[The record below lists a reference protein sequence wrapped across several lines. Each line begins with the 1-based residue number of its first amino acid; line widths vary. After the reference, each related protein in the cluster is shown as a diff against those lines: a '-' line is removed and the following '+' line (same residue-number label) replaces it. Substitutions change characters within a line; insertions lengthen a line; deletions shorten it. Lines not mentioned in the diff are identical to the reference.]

1 MYRLTYSKDFS
12 KSLKK
17 INSGVGGKKIVQE
30 LEVFLDILVSGK
42 KIPENYKDHQLQ
54 GELKGYR
61 ECHIR
66 GDVLIVYKK
75 EEKLL
80 IITLINIGSHS
91 YLF

>member
-30 LEVFLDILVSGK
+30 VEVFLDILVSGK

-54 GELKGYR
+54 GELKEYR
-61 ECHIR
+61 
-66 GDVLIVYKK
+66 
-75 EEKLL
+75 
-80 IITLINIGSHS
+80 
-91 YLF
+91 